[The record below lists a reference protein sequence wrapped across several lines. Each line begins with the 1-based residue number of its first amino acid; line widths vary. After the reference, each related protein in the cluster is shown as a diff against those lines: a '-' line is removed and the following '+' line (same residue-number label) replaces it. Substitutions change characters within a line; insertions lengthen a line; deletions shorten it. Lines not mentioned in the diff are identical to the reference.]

1 MSVLTKL
8 MTAQLSTP
16 IVDPKRMKG
25 IKRKRIEEDPVRQI
39 KKIRRI
45 EKRFSEEERRS
56 KMQHA
61 KMEALKTEISETIPG
76 KRLPIWKRK
85 VPPEIPGAVSTPLV
99 AATHAISTPKPLV
112 TQMQLTPVSRVPPGK
127 FIFCFQLN

>member
-1 MSVLTKL
+1 
-8 MTAQLSTP
+8 MTAQLGTP

-45 EKRFSEEERRS
+45 EKKFSEEERRS
-56 KMQHA
+56 KMQQA

-76 KRLPIWKRK
+76 KKLPIWKRK

-99 AATHAISTPKPLV
+99 AANATSTPKPLV
-112 TQMQLTPVSRVPPGK
+112 TQMQLTPISRVPPGK
-127 FIFCFQLN
+127 FICSFLLD

>member
-8 MTAQLSTP
+8 MSAQLTTP

-25 IKRKRIEEDPVRQI
+25 IKRKRIEEDPVKQI

-45 EKRFSEEERRS
+45 EKKFSDEERKS
-56 KMQHA
+56 KMQQA
-61 KMEALKTEISETIPG
+61 KIEALKTEINDTIPG
-76 KRLPIWKRK
+76 KKLPIWKRK

-99 AATHAISTPKPLV
+99 AANSVTSTPKPSV
-112 TQMQLTPVSRVPPGK
+112 TQMQLTPVSRVPPGE
-127 FIFCFQLN
+127 FI